1 MMRCLAPDCQMG
13 GLGCDN
19 MTVVLV
25 CFVNGESYEKLAERC
40 KLAPLSLSQAGASNL
55 DYAGN
60 GNTNGNYYNQNMQSI
75 TSLTSGIQLKSST
88 NDDANWARS
97 RWPRRGRQSEE
108 DVRKANLKDERIAVC
123 VSVCVCER
131 DSEWVG
137 VLRRG
142 KRAIEFNIYMYINIY
157 LKWNKKNNKKHYIYI
172 YWFNSSKPK

>member
-88 NDDANWARS
+88 NDDAN
-97 RWPRRGRQSEE
+97 
-108 DVRKANLKDERIAVC
+108 
-123 VSVCVCER
+123 
-131 DSEWVG
+131 
-137 VLRRG
+137 
-142 KRAIEFNIYMYINIY
+142 
-157 LKWNKKNNKKHYIYI
+157 
-172 YWFNSSKPK
+172 